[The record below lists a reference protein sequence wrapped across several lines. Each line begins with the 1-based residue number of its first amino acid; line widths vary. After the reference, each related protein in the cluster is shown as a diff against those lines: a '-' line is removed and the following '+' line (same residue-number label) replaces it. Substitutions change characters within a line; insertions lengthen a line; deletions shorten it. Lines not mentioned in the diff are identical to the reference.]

1 MFSTSNVKKWKNE
14 KMFFYFYAFLLFAL
28 IILLFKLLCLFYLIN
43 GYFFIILMSSFI
55 FSYFSFSLAIVLNS
69 SWLISKSKNA
79 SDNKISRLFNLL
91 LARITILLCLF
102 VLFLVIFNSFYIIY
116 FVKENTRVKLAI
128 PTETAVTHAKE
139 YSSSCCR

>member
-1 MFSTSNVKKWKNE
+1 
-14 KMFFYFYAFLLFAL
+14 
-28 IILLFKLLCLFYLIN
+28 
-43 GYFFIILMSSFI
+43 MSSFI

-79 SDNKISRLFNLL
+79 SDNKISRLCNLL

-102 VLFLVIFNSFYIIY
+102 VLFLVIFNGFYIIY

-139 YSSSCCR
+139 IIDIPPLVAGKTMKVLSIYSKAALSKCIVFY